1 MKWGGARPLRGLQL
15 CCSRRCIDSE
25 GESPT
30 SEVERALTEPDA
42 PYPVS
47 AMVARFVD
55 RLASLSTEQWES
67 IQTTINN
74 GGIEISM
81 VDASRNAAVA
91 LAVRDLI
98 STTQFDHLYQPFR
111 SVIPVESLETPTTL
125 D

>member
-1 MKWGGARPLRGLQL
+1 M
-15 CCSRRCIDSE
+15 
-25 GESPT
+25 
-30 SEVERALTEPDA
+30 TEPEG

-55 RLASLSTEQWES
+55 RLASLSTEEWES
-67 IQTTINN
+67 IQTAIKK
-74 GGIEISM
+74 GGIEVSM

-98 STTQFDHLYQPFR
+98 STTQFEHLYRPFR
-111 SVIPVESLETPTTL
+111 SAIPPESLETPPNL